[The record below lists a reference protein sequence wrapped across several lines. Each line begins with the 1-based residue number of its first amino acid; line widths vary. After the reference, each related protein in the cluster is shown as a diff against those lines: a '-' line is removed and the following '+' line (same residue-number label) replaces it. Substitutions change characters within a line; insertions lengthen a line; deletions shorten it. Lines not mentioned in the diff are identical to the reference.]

1 MTESVYDGA
10 QTASDI
16 LIGYTHYLR
25 DEVWN
30 MSDEGI
36 EKLIEKLQECAN
48 NSHASNR
55 RQAVQR
61 LIEIC
66 RDELDDRDLVRCLKQ
81 AGLIV
86 GIDNTE
92 VVAENDVPKED

>member
-25 DEVWN
+25 DEVRN

-48 NSHASNR
+48 NGHSSNR
-55 RQAVQR
+55 RHAAQR

-66 RDELDDRDLVRCLKQ
+66 RDELNDRDLVRCLKQ

-86 GIDNTE
+86 GITNVD
-92 VVAENDVPKED
+92 AQKED